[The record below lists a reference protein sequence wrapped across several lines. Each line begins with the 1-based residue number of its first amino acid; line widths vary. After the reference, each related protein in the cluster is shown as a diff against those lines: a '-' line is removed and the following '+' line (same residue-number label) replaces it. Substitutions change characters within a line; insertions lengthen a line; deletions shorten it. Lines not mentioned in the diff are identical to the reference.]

1 MLAEYV
7 SVKFKLK
14 FFISLLSQHSALVL
28 GLKTTWLVLEKLFC
42 CRFWSP
48 QKQLEV
54 SCRRLIDSL
63 PSPLATGG

>member
-28 GLKTTWLVLEKLFC
+28 GLKTTWLGLEKLFC
-42 CRFWSP
+42 CRFWLP